1 MNDEEA
7 ALMYP
12 PAPLEPCEC
21 AAMYSAFYRRSFTIA
36 TVVILG
42 YVLLRMLVPFW
53 GPLAW
58 AAFLAIFLHPLHLRL
73 TRQWGGR
80 AGWSAA
86 LITALTPFVLIAP
99 LSALG
104 LVFAKQVGILIGGLR
119 AHAIPSF
126 PTIRQDLDAYPVIGP
141 LLRWV
146 DADVSVTA
154 AQVQEWLV
162 NGAQSVLRAAA
173 GVGEQVALGVF
184 GTLVGFALMVF
195 LLFFLLRDGERIFD
209 RLMILVPLEPQRRAR
224 LIHYLAEVT
233 RAVVYGHSLTALAQ
247 GALVGAGFAIVH
259 LPSPVVF
266 GVLAALAALL
276 PGAGTGFV
284 LIPAVLYLAFAGRW
298 GAALFLGLWSL
309 GIGLCDNFLRPYLTR
324 QHAAVS
330 TLTVFVGVIGGLVAF
345 GLIGLVLGPVLLS
358 LIVALLRFAQESL
371 THTDEEPS

>member
-1 MNDEEA
+1 
-7 ALMYP
+7 
-12 PAPLEPCEC
+12 
-21 AAMYSAFYRRSFTIA
+21 MYSAFYRRSFTIA
-36 TVVILG
+36 TIVILG
-42 YVLLRMLVPFW
+42 YALLKMLAPFW
-53 GPLAW
+53 GPLGW
-58 AAFLAIFLHPLHLRL
+58 AAFLAFFLHPLHRRL
-73 TRQWGGR
+73 TRKWGGR

-86 LITALTPFVLIAP
+86 LITVLTPFVLIAP

-104 LVFAKQVGILIGGLR
+104 LVFAKQVGILIGYLR
-119 AHAIPSF
+119 AQSMPSF
-126 PTIRQDLDAYPVIGP
+126 PTIRESLDGYPVIGP

-146 DADVSVTA
+146 DADVAVTA

-162 NGAQSVLRAAA
+162 NGAQSVLREAA

-195 LLFFLLRDGERIFD
+195 LLFYLLRDGQGIFN
-209 RLMILVPLEPQRRAR
+209 RLMDLVPLEPERRTK
-224 LIHYLAEVT
+224 LVQYLAEVT

-247 GALVGAGFAIVH
+247 GALVGIGFAIVH

-284 LIPAVLYLAFAGRW
+284 LIPAVLYLAFGGRW
-298 GAALFLGLWSL
+298 GAAVFLGIWGL
-309 GIGLCDNFLRPYLTR
+309 GIALCDNVLRPYLTR

-358 LIVALLRFAQESL
+358 LIVALLRFAQEGL
-371 THTDEEPS
+371 TQTRREPS

>member
-1 MNDEEA
+1 
-7 ALMYP
+7 
-12 PAPLEPCEC
+12 
-21 AAMYSAFYRRSFTIA
+21 MYSDFYRRCFTIA

-42 YVLLRMLVPFW
+42 YALQRMLAPFW
-53 GPLAW
+53 GPLGW
-58 AAFLAIFLHPLHLRL
+58 AAFLAFFLHPVHRRL
-73 TRQWGGR
+73 TRKWGGR

-86 LITALTPFVLIAP
+86 LITLLTPFVLIAP

-104 LVFAKQVGILIGGLR
+104 VVFAQQVGILIGHLR
-119 AHAIPSF
+119 AHSIPSY

-146 DADVSVTA
+146 DADVAVTA

-162 NGAQSVLRAAA
+162 NGAQSVLKAAA

-195 LLFFLLRDGERIFD
+195 LLFYLLRDGQKMLARV
-209 RLMILVPLEPQRRAR
+209 MGLVPLEPKRRSK
-224 LIHYLAEVT
+224 LIQYLAEVT
-233 RAVVYGHSLTALAQ
+233 RAVVYGHSLTALVQ
-247 GALVGAGFAIVH
+247 GALVGIGFAIVQ

-284 LIPAVLYLAFAGRW
+284 VIPAVLYLAFDGRW
-298 GAALFLGLWSL
+298 GAAVFLGIWGL
-309 GIGLCDNFLRPYLTR
+309 GIALCDNILRPYLTR

-330 TLTVFVGVIGGLVAF
+330 TLTVFVGVIGGVVAF

-358 LIVALLRFAQESL
+358 LIVALLRFA
-371 THTDEEPS
+371 EEGLKKIGEDPL